1 MRARG
6 FVALVTLLLLTAGR
20 AVDIGTTLHFD
31 PSLHREANPL
41 VLLFGGGIGTLI
53 ASNVLIWLLFLVALF
68 AFWRGPTLKLSRPS
82 ENFAEFFRTWVRQV
96 VGSRRPISHTLPG
109 GSHWN
114 EGLQAIRLF
123 GLGLSWAMI
132 LGSMLAAHAWFATRD
147 ARGTLFQQ
155 AYATFHFGK
164 LSVLIY
170 LIMPI
175 GFVMGGTIFF
185 LCEYNCAPFRPLG
198 NDRDSCK

>member
-6 FVALVTLLLLTAGR
+6 FVALITLLLLTAGR

-31 PSLHREANPL
+31 PSLHREGNPL

-53 ASNVLIWLLFLVALF
+53 ASNLLIWLLFLVSLF
-68 AFWRGPTLKLSRPS
+68 AFWRGPTLKLSRS
-82 ENFAEFFRTWVRQV
+82 SQNFTEFFLTWVRQV
-96 VGSRRPISHTLPG
+96 VASRRPISHTLPG

-155 AYATFHFGK
+155 AYSTLHFGK
-164 LSVLIY
+164 LSLLIY
-170 LIMPI
+170 LVMPI
-175 GFVMGGTIFF
+175 GFVLGGTIFF
-185 LCEYNCAPFRPLG
+185 LSEYHSMRIG
-198 NDRDSCK
+198 SSNDLRHSCD